1 MVVGVVGGRG
11 PREGRTLRRLC
22 RSAGA
27 GLWLAGRASCGRAV
41 DVASLSS

>member
-1 MVVGVVGGRG
+1 MVGGRRLREG
-11 PREGRTLRRLC
+11 REEGRTLRRLC

-27 GLWLAGRASCGRAV
+27 GLWLAGQASCGRAV